1 MNNYEKENQFDKNDY
16 THSNVDYGLTT
27 GSIATATSLAAI
39 KKIIS
44 SNEEFNIVKII
55 TPFEE
60 LDVDIEKCELIN
72 ENKAEAIGVKHPY
85 NDPDVTVNLKII
97 SSVELIDKKD
107 ISKRNIYKKDIYKS
121 DIYKRDVYKRDTD
134 KKIMDTNNLDIDE
147 KIENKVIVEGG
158 FGVGII
164 TKPGLQIPVGES
176 AINPVPLDMIQKNL
190 AGLVPDGKIAKVI
203 ISVPEG
209 EKIAKKTMNPKL
221 GIIGGISILG
231 TTGIARAM
239 STKAYKDSLLCQL
252 DMAIALIDEGKYKKD
267 EIVFVPGNIGEKLAL
282 RDLNLKD
289 NKKVKKDQIVQTGN
303 YIGFMLE
310 EAKKR
315 EIDKITLFGHIGKL
329 VKVAGGIF
337 NTKHSIADGR
347 REIIAT
353 HAGLCG
359 VDTGTIKAIFD
370 SKTTEE
376 MIDIL
381 KNKKID
387 KKVLNSISLAI
398 KERCLERADMD
409 VNVILVD
416 MEGNQLNSKI

>member
-1 MNNYEKENQFDKNDY
+1 MNNPQKENQLDKDNY
-16 THSNVDYGLTT
+16 THFNVDYGLTT

-72 ENKAEAIGVKHPY
+72 ENKAEAIAVKYPY

-97 SSVELIDKKD
+97 SSVELIDEKD
-107 ISKRNIYKKDIYKS
+107 IDEKNIDANNF
-121 DIYKRDVYKRDTD
+121 DT
-134 KKIMDTNNLDIDE
+134 DE
-147 KIENKVIVEGG
+147 KIENNVIVEGG
-158 FGVGII
+158 FGVGTI

-176 AINPVPLDMIQKNL
+176 AINPVPLDMIKKNL
-190 AGLVPDGKIAKVI
+190 IGIVPDGKIAKVI
-203 ISVPEG
+203 ISVPKG

-221 GIIGGISILG
+221 GIVGGISILG

-239 STKAYKDSLLCQL
+239 STKSYKDSLLCQL
-252 DMAIALIDEGKYKKD
+252 DMVIALIDEGKYKKD

-282 RDLNLKD
+282 RDLTLED
-289 NKKVKKDQIVQTGN
+289 NRKVKKDQIVQTGN

-337 NTKHSIADGR
+337 NTKHSVADGR

-359 VDTGTIKAIFD
+359 VDTETIKSIFD

-387 KKVLNSISLAI
+387 KKVLNSIGLAI